1 MGVGSNGNEF
11 PSYQGRDGNSFVKI
25 AAANA
30 PTGVDMLGITNLD
43 GSNGTQLVM
52 SKTGTPVLNFRNSQ
66 QQVTGHGTRSTP
78 VLINQR

>member
-1 MGVGSNGNEF
+1 LNFIVVIGALVRTEEF

-43 GSNGTQLVM
+43 GSNGTQLV
-52 SKTGTPVLNFRNSQ
+52 
-66 QQVTGHGTRSTP
+66 
-78 VLINQR
+78 